1 MPAVT
6 RHPELLLCQA
16 GSSVLSGDT
25 GPEEGRQ
32 TNSNGHDSTER
43 ALLSANHSSEHCIL
57 TSTSQ
62 APVEKGTP
70 VIPHH
75 PSFNR

>member
-6 RHPELLLCQA
+6 RHPQLLLCQA

-32 TNSNGHDSTER
+32 TVMATT
-43 ALLSANHSSEHCIL
+43 ALREHC
-57 TSTSQ
+57 
-62 APVEKGTP
+62 
-70 VIPHH
+70 
-75 PSFNR
+75 